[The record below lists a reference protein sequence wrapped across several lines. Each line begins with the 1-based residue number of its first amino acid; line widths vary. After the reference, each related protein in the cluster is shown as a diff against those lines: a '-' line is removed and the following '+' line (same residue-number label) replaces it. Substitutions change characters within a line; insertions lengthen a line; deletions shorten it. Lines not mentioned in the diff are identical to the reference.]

1 MSVEKRVSRYL
12 SGETSYKPTYGES
25 EGRTATKAFRKRDL
39 PTDQAKHNNRNG
51 TCLSGDVQVSAIRQL
66 LGEAAV

>member
-1 MSVEKRVSRYL
+1 MAISP
-12 SGETSYKPTYGES
+12 KPTYGES
-25 EGRTATKAFRKRDL
+25 EGRTATEAFRKRDL
-39 PTDQAKHNNRNG
+39 PTDQAQAQQNRNG